1 MEAEGPFICFKCSAE
16 FSSMKGRAEH
26 QRRKRKGKV
35 EGCFVTGKKK
45 TKSADPCDVEPPSSP
60 LAWSDVSSN
69 FNLEN
74 HDFGPSYNSGD
85 FNAGKNE
92 YLLPENDISVLLF
105 NFKKANS
112 DDLRGTLSP
121 HPDGNGA
128 VAVTLPSIAFVH
140 GKVRAGV
147 RTVLAHKQFDKEAKE
162 KTPKTIWLARL
173 YRDGLVE
180 KVTVKPDQSNCLVA
194 HKCEASRCAQSCT
207 YLKRSILFHHQQVLL
222 AIEFVETKR
231 VGRIPWLK
239 FAEGHLRRLKT
250 QDRSGFFSFID
261 YLCSSEFSAPITEML
276 GQFKESMDLP
286 MDALEQAPH
295 PHHSQPSSSLQVPVA
310 ALERGQAKLSNREAR
325 RKAKK

>member
-1 MEAEGPFICFKCSAE
+1 MEAEGPYICFKCSAE
-16 FSSMKGRAEH
+16 FSSEKGRAEH
-26 QRRKRKGKV
+26 QRRKRNGKLA
-35 EGCFVTGKKK
+35 GCFVAGKKK
-45 TKSADPCDVEPPSSP
+45 TKSADPCDVQPPSSP

-69 FNLEN
+69 FDLEN

-85 FNAGKNE
+85 FNAGKQVI
-92 YLLPENDISVLLF
+92 LLPENDIEILLS
-105 NFKKANS
+105 NFKKANN
-112 DDLRGTLSP
+112 DDLSGTLSP
-121 HPDGNGA
+121 HRDVKEA
-128 VAVTLPSIAFVH
+128 VAVTLPSLAFVH
-140 GKVRAGV
+140 GKVKAGV
-147 RTVLAHKQFDKEAKE
+147 RTVMAHKEFDKETKE
-162 KTPKTIWLARL
+162 KTTKSIWQARQ

-180 KVTVKPDQSNCLVA
+180 KIAVKADQSNCLVA
-194 HKCEASRCAQSCT
+194 HKCEASRCAQTCT
-207 YLKRSILFHHQQVLL
+207 YLKRNILFHKQQVLL

-231 VGRIPWLK
+231 VGRIPWLQ

-276 GQFKESMDLP
+276 GQLKESMDLP

-325 RKAKK
+325 SKAKK